1 MIFEYDAL
9 PRGGSQPARQGPHTW
24 STSVRALGCMNHDC
38 RLRWVGH
45 ACNCLGSA
53 QVVPCVG
60 CMSML
65 VVLETTGF
73 SWDFVTSFCHFLT
86 ALVTVE
92 LQLCRQLT
100 LANSLIVAT
109 RLILSI
115 PQLRYSNLA
124 RESRYHPKTRKDHTK
139 HSSMASQPAHTN
151 DDKVKRRSTRRAGA
165 AQHR

>member
-1 MIFEYDAL
+1 MSWSDGLVTHVTAWVAL
-9 PRGGSQPARQGPHTW
+9 NLCRVLAD
-24 STSVRALGCMNHDC
+24 CMSND
-38 RLRWVGH
+38 
-45 ACNCLGSA
+45 N
-53 QVVPCVG
+53 VG
-60 CMSML
+60 CARDDR
-65 VVLETTGF
+65 VLLG
-73 SWDFVTSFCHFLT
+73 FCHFILSLFDCT
-86 ALVTVE
+86 CHCRITIVPM
-92 LQLCRQLT
+92 CRQLT

-165 AQHR
+165 AQHI